1 MKMKTRIGRL
11 CKLASVTASLASG
24 RFSSAQKAASKTDAT
39 ALAAGKSAQHAIGD
53 AIDHKDT
60 KAAVMKAIELATAAT
75 IKAKKFTMK
84 FMDEPLSPGWM
95 QFRRFRTQPLFR
107 LAA

>member
-1 MKMKTRIGRL
+1 
-11 CKLASVTASLASG
+11 
-24 RFSSAQKAASKTDAT
+24 
-39 ALAAGKSAQHAIGD
+39 
-53 AIDHKDT
+53 
-60 KAAVMKAIELATAAT
+60 MKAIELATAAT

-107 LAA
+107 LAAQLGGCC